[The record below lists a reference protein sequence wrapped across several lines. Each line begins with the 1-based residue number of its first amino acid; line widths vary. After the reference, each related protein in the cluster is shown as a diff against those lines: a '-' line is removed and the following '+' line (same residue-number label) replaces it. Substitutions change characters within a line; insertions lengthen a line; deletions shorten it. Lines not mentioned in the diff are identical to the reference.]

1 MSRIGKQV
9 IELPEKTTCTMVGDL
24 VTVTGPLG
32 TLTRRIDPRFAIT
45 VADNELTIKPGKLT
59 LETNMLWG
67 TYASHLANMVEG
79 VSRGFKKELTVEGVG
94 YKYSLAGDKLAM
106 AVGLSH
112 PVELKL
118 PEGIKV
124 VIEKANLTV
133 SGIDKEVVGHFAAEI
148 RAQRPPEPYK
158 GKGIRYVGEQI
169 RRKAGK
175 KVTA

>member
-9 IELPEKTTCTMVGDL
+9 IELPEKVAVSLADNI
-24 VTVTGPLG
+24 VTVSGPLG
-32 TLTRRIDPRFAIT
+32 TLTRQIDPRFAIA
-45 VADNELTIKPGKLT
+45 VAGNELTIKPNKIT

-67 TYASHLANMVEG
+67 TYASHLINMVEG
-79 VSRGFKKELTVEGVG
+79 VSKGFKKDLTVEGVG
-94 YKYSLAGDKLAM
+94 YKYNLAGDKLVM

-124 VIEKANLTV
+124 AIEKSNLTV
-133 SGIDKEVVGHFAAEI
+133 SGINKEVVGRFAAEI
-148 RAQRPPEPYK
+148 RARRPPEPYK
-158 GKGIRYVGEQI
+158 GKGIRYVGEYI